1 MNIKT
6 TLTRARQALTTAL
19 VLSSLLGANL
29 TMAVEEPKFETVLK
43 DEAFEIRRYPAL
55 VVAST
60 LVPGDMDAASSRGFR
75 TIADYIFGN
84 NAATPSGAP
93 AKIAM
98 TAPVM
103 VSPATPAA
111 PASTVQTPD
120 MAAQQ
125 WQVQFVMPGQYRLDN
140 LPRPHNAS
148 VTLRELPA
156 RTTAVLSYSWL
167 NSETKVQQKI
177 DELRAWMKARQ
188 LEAMGSPRLARY
200 DPPWTPPMW
209 RRNEIQIDIREP

>member
-6 TLTRARQALTTAL
+6 AFMGVRKALATAI
-19 VLSSLLGANL
+19 VLSSVLGANL

-43 DEAFEIRRYPAL
+43 DEAFEIRRYPPL
-55 VVAST
+55 VVAT
-60 LVPGDMDAASSRGFR
+60 TQVPGDMDAASNRGFR

-84 NAATPSGAP
+84 NVATPAGAS

-98 TAPVM
+98 TAPVTLM
-103 VSPATPAA
+103 PVPPATPAA
-111 PASTVQTPD
+111 NTVASD
-120 MAAQQ
+120 MAAEQ
-125 WQVQFVMPGQYRLDN
+125 WQVEFVMPGQYRLDT
-140 LPRPHNAS
+140 LPRPKNEA

-188 LEAMGSPRLARY
+188 LEPLGAPRLARY

-209 RRNEIQIDIREP
+209 RRNEIQIDIRNP

>member
-1 MNIKT
+1 MNIRYK
-6 TLTRARQALTTAL
+6 LNGARHALATAI

-43 DEAFEIRRYPAL
+43 DEAFEIRRYPPL
-55 VVAST
+55 VVATT

-84 NAATPSGAP
+84 NTATPAGAS

-98 TAPVM
+98 TAPVT
-103 VSPATPAA
+103 VAPVVPAA
-111 PASTVQTPD
+111 SAASSD
-120 MAAQQ
+120 MAAEQ
-125 WQVQFVMPGQYRLDN
+125 WQVQFVMPGQYRLDT
-140 LPRPHNAS
+140 LPRPKNEAVS
-148 VTLRELPA
+148 LRELPA

-167 NSETKVQQKI
+167 NSEAKVQQKT
-177 DELRAWMKARQ
+177 DELRAWMKARK
-188 LEAMGSPRLARY
+188 LEPLSAPRLARY
-200 DPPWTPPMW
+200 DPPWTIPMW

>member
-1 MNIKT
+1 MYIKST
-6 TLTRARQALTTAL
+6 FMGVRKALATAI
-19 VLSSLLGANL
+19 VLSSVLGANL

-43 DEAFEIRRYPAL
+43 EDAFEIRRYPSL
-55 VVAST
+55 VVAT
-60 LVPGDMDAASSRGFR
+60 TQVPGDMDAASNRGFR

-84 NAATPSGAP
+84 NVATPAGAS

-98 TAPVM
+98 TAPVT
-103 VSPATPAA
+103 VVPVLPVLPAA
-111 PASTVQTPD
+111 SAATSD
-120 MAAQQ
+120 MAAEQ
-125 WQVQFVMPGQYRLDN
+125 WQVQFVMPGQYRLDT
-140 LPRPHNAS
+140 LPRPKNEA

-177 DELRAWMKARQ
+177 EDLRAWMKARQ
-188 LEAMGSPRLARY
+188 LEPLGAPRLARY

-209 RRNEIQIDIREP
+209 RRNEIQIDIRNP